1 MVPEEWPIA
10 AAPDGRDAGPAR
22 RAERSRL
29 STVRADFFLDPAERL
44 TEQERAL
51 MTRMLSE
58 LVGGTADEIELAAG
72 DGRAAVND
80 RDRSALVRRLG
91 QAGLL
96 DDPQLI
102 ELLLR
107 RADEER
113 VAAALRARSG
123 ARSSLLQSLVAAD
136 SAPVAAAAM
145 ALILA
150 RGRRRDRFGQIRVD
164 FNDLPVGSA
173 RRLAFAVAAALRPAN
188 DQRLAAA
195 ASALVERHDGSKS
208 SDGLTHALAGALAA
222 ESALDEALLVQMAE
236 QGEVGLL
243 AEAIAQLCGVQSA
256 LAWDHLLA
264 GGDGR
269 MALLLR
275 IAGLSRRFAGALL
288 ALLCD
293 LAGITDPGA
302 EIARFDTLEEAD
314 AERQRT
320 WLQLAPPYRAAA
332 AVLDA
337 DRG

>member
-10 AAPDGRDAGPAR
+10 AAPDGREAGSAR
-22 RAERSRL
+22 RADRGRL
-29 STVRADFFLDPAERL
+29 STVRSDFFLDPAERL

-58 LVGGTADEIELAAG
+58 LVGGIADELDAAAG

-80 RDRSALVRRLG
+80 RDRSTLVGRLSA
-91 QAGLL
+91 AGLL
-96 DDPQLI
+96 DDPHLI

-113 VAAALRARSG
+113 VAAALRVRSG

-150 RGRRRDRFGQIRVD
+150 RGRRRDRFGQVRLD
-164 FNDLPVGSA
+164 FNDLAPDSA
-173 RRLAFAVAAALRPAN
+173 RRLAFAVAAALRPGN
-188 DQRLAAA
+188 DHNLAAA
-195 ASALVERHDGSKS
+195 ASAQVERHDGVKS
-208 SDGLTHALAGALAA
+208 SDGLTRALAAALAA
-222 ESALDEALLVQMAE
+222 EQALDEALLVQMAE

-243 AEAIAQLCGVQSA
+243 AEGLARRCDIDGGIA
-256 LAWDHLLA
+256 WEHLLS

-269 MALLLR
+269 LVLLLR
-275 IAGLSRRFAGALL
+275 MAGLSRHFAGALL
-288 ALLCD
+288 ALIGD
-293 LAGITDPGA
+293 LAGIADPGA
-302 EIARFDTLEEAD
+302 EIDRFDALDEAE

-320 WLQLAPPYRAAA
+320 WLQLAPPYRGAAA
-332 AVLDA
+332 RLEA